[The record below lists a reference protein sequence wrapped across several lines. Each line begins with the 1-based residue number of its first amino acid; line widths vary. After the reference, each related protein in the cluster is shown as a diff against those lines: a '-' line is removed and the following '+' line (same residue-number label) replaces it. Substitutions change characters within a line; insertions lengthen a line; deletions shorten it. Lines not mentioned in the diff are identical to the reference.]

1 MPTTVIIIEIR
12 LKKRSSF
19 LLKCHLNRAKYCGEE
34 HKMSSG
40 SVCPEICRRV
50 RFEQMETP
58 AAAVAAA
65 PWYCAD
71 ICWGGWRPVCC
82 SCAGSVM
89 IVGGSSYGDSSQR
102 VISLSL
108 G

>member
-1 MPTTVIIIEIR
+1 M
-12 LKKRSSF
+12 
-19 LLKCHLNRAKYCGEE
+19 LLVKYRAEE
-34 HKMSSG
+34 DKMSSG
-40 SVCPEICRRV
+40 SVCPESCRRV
-50 RFEQMETP
+50 QCGVEQMETP
-58 AAAVAAA
+58 AAAVAVAR
-65 PWYCAD
+65 WYECVD
-71 ICWGGWRPVCC
+71 ICWGGWRPVYC